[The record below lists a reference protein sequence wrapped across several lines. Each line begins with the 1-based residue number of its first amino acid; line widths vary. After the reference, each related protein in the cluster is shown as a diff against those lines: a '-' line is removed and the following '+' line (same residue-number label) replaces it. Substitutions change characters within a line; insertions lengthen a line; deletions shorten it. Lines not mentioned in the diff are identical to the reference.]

1 MKRNENKSNSKKN
14 NKGQIKMTVI
24 GDSELRNLNG
34 SNHTVKFIPD
44 PGARIAKMK
53 GKEIHSDTNVILIHA
68 GTNDIKSTEPE
79 ALADEVLDTMM
90 QIQEKHK
97 KAQIVFSSI
106 FRRKYNYQLNAKV
119 SKTNE
124 ILKET
129 LFLNGFDYIDNSNI
143 LFSNLAK
150 DDGLHINEGGM
161 RKFASN
167 VNRLIRYC

>member
-1 MKRNENKSNSKKN
+1 MK
-14 NKGQIKMTVI
+14 
-24 GDSELRNLNG
+24 
-34 SNHTVKFIPD
+34 
-44 PGARIAKMK
+44 
-53 GKEIHSDTNVILIHA
+53 
-68 GTNDIKSTEPE
+68 
-79 ALADEVLDTMM
+79 

-143 LFSNLAK
+143 LFCNLAK
-150 DDGLHINEGGM
+150 DGLHINEGGM
-161 RKFASN
+161 RKFSSN
-167 VNRLIRYC
+167 VSRFIRYC